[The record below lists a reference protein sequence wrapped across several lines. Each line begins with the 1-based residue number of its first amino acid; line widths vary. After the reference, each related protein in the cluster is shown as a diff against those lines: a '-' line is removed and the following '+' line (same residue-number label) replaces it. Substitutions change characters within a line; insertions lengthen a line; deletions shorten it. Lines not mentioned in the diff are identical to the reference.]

1 MLMVSDIGLIERN
14 DFGVKKKVVAEMVE
28 ELSSYTPQDL
38 ADLDALMHELSATSY
53 CDELLLSNALNDA
66 NVHVFV
72 IRDCG
77 HIVATATLCVKHT
90 LEFTIGD
97 VESVVVTSCCRGL
110 GYGKALM
117 LALIEAAKEL
127 GVHHLQLTSH
137 PGRVAANELYRG
149 LGFERYE
156 TNCYKKILKG

>member
-1 MLMVSDIGLIERN
+1 MV
-14 DFGVKKKVVAEMVE
+14 A
-28 ELSSYTPQDL
+28 ELSSYTPEDL
-38 ADLDALMHELSATSY
+38 SDLNALMHELSATSF
-53 CDELLLSNALNDA
+53 CDELLLSNALDDA
-66 NVHVFV
+66 NVHVYV

-97 VESVVVTSCCRGL
+97 VESVVVTSRCRGL

-117 LALIEAAKEL
+117 RAVIEAAKEL
-127 GVHHLQLTSH
+127 GVHHLSLTSH

-156 TNCYKKILKG
+156 TNCYKKILK

>member
-1 MLMVSDIGLIERN
+1 MLMVSDIDLIERN
-14 DFGVKKKVVAEMVE
+14 DFEVKKKVVAEMVE

-97 VESVVVTSCCRGL
+97 VESVVVTSRCRGL